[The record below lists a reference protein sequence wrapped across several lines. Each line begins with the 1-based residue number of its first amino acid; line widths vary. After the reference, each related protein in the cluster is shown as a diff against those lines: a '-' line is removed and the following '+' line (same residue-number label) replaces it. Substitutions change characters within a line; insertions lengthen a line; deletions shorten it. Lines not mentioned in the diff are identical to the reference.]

1 MTSSLV
7 GGGVWVDAPWSRLA
21 RSLAV
26 IVALAGAALVAS
38 QPPLSRDP
46 AQLRAGRLLYAVPM
60 MGDSNFAQTVI
71 LLIKHGRDGSLGVVI
86 NQPSTVSLR
95 KALEPPGRAPIRTAG
110 LLGGPVEPEG
120 TIVLLRE
127 PGASGRSER
136 VLSGVYLGTDVED
149 LRAALAAPRPD
160 RAVRVYAGYAGWSPG
175 QLESEMQKR
184 QWVLDEA
191 DASLVFAPD
200 PLELWERVHAIL
212 TRREARVAPPVRPRR
227 ASRRRVD
234 VTTGT
239 SVLPA
244 GRRGHA
250 PETTLNP
257 LSDGQRFVFT
267 PAPIRGLLRHRGV
280 RPPGG
285 VG

>member
-1 MTSSLV
+1 MTSSLED
-7 GGGVWVDAPWSRLA
+7 GGVWVVAPWSRLA

-26 IVALAGAALVAS
+26 IVVLAGAALVAS

-95 KALEPPGRAPIRTAG
+95 KALPNIPDARRSELPVYW
-110 LLGGPVEPEG
+110 GGPVEPEG

-136 VLSGVYLGTDVED
+136 VLPGVYLGTDVDD

-160 RAVRVYAGYAGWSPG
+160 RAVRVYAGYAGRSPG
-175 QLESEMQKR
+175 QLETEMQKR

-200 PLELWERVHAIL
+200 PTELWERVHAIL
-212 TRREARVAPPVRPRR
+212 ARREARVTPRP
-227 ASRRRVD
+227 S
-234 VTTGT
+234 
-239 SVLPA
+239 
-244 GRRGHA
+244 GHA
-250 PETTLNP
+250 AHRVAA
-257 LSDGQRFVFT
+257 SM
-267 PAPIRGLLRHRGV
+267 LRPGHPCCQPDAAALHR
-280 RPPGG
+280 RLH
-285 VG
+285 

>member
-60 MGDSNFAQTVI
+60 MGDPNFAQTVI
-71 LLIKHGRDGSLGVVI
+71 LLLKHSRDGSAGVVI
-86 NQPSTVSLR
+86 NQPSTVPLR
-95 KALEPPGRAPIRTAG
+95 KALPNLPDARRSELPVYW
-110 LLGGPVEPEG
+110 GGPVEPEG

-212 TRREARVAPPVRPRR
+212 ARREARVTPPSSGQTRVR
-227 ASRRRVD
+227 
-234 VTTGT
+234 T
-239 SVLPA
+239 
-244 GRRGHA
+244 
-250 PETTLNP
+250 E
-257 LSDGQRFVFT
+257 
-267 PAPIRGLLRHRGV
+267 
-280 RPPGG
+280 
-285 VG
+285 